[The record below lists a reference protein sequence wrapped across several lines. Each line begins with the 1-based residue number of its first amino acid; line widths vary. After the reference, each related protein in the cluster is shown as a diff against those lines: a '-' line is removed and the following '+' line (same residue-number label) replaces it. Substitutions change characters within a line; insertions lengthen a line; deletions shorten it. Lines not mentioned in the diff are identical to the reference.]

1 MEYLRVFFEPN
12 GMAKWIDVRQ
22 LWENL

>member
-1 MEYLRVFFEPN
+1 MEYLRVVFEPN